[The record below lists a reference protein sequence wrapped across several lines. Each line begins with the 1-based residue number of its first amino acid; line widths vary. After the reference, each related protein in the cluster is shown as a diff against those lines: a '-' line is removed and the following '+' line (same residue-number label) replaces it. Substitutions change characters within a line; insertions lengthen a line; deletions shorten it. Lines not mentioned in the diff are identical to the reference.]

1 MNRLALTLYS
11 AAFSIAL
18 LLTPAIRAETG
29 AEAWLR
35 YARLDA
41 NASRTY
47 QNFPASVVVL
57 EDTALLH
64 SAQEELLRG
73 ISGMLTKSLR
83 VELNLPQNAAIIL
96 GTLNAVQ
103 KIVPGL
109 HPPPICVKTLSGSQT
124 LAFMAFTISSS
135 PLRTNEA
142 FCMAYFPCSAKL
154 PSISPSSIS
163 TNSSSPTLAS
173 AGSTRG
179 TTSTGRIE
187 RGYAGRSTKS
197 KYNRSQI

>member
-1 MNRLALTLYS
+1 MNRLAPTLYS

-18 LLTPAIRAETG
+18 LLTPAIRAEIG

-83 VELNLPQNAAIIL
+83 VELNLPQKAAIIL

-109 HPPPICVKTLSGSQT
+109 HPPADLREDAFW
-124 LAFMAFTISSS
+124 LA
-135 PLRTNEA
+135 N
-142 FCMAYFPCSAKL
+142 
-154 PSISPSSIS
+154 
-163 TNSSSPTLAS
+163 
-173 AGSTRG
+173 TRVHG
-179 TTSTGRIE
+179 VRHLIIAAQNE
-187 RGYAGRSTKS
+187 RGVLYGVFS
-197 KYNRSQI
+197 